1 MKNIFFILPIVLI
14 SCFLY
19 SCSKLTHKITIDVLH
34 THKLEDC
41 ENMLDFTS
49 LGNNKILI
57 NNKDAPFF
65 SVFFYNKNK
74 FYLETRFGN
83 QGAGP
88 NEFQYI
94 TSIFFDNKNISIID
108 WVNNRISHY
117 QYKDNE
123 FIYCGI
129 QERKNII
136 SMNKYMEDVLF
147 QNYTY
152 STDILLFSNKKTILN
167 KRKINTDPSLNLFAN
182 YLKIRTDENF
192 LYVFF
197 PNIGDFFV
205 FDNNYKVIKK
215 IDISK
220 VFKIKDFELKK
231 INNRIVENRI
241 FSDFFLYKNFIL
253 FYKIVSKNAN
263 EYTEIHPLNWRDVKI
278 FDTIVMENKI
288 IYIDKYNDKYLAL
301 EDDNIL
307 ILDINLTN
315 E

>member
-1 MKNIFFILPIVLI
+1 
-14 SCFLY
+14 
-19 SCSKLTHKITIDVLH
+19 
-34 THKLEDC
+34 
-41 ENMLDFTS
+41 
-49 LGNNKILI
+49 
-57 NNKDAPFF
+57 
-65 SVFFYNKNK
+65 
-74 FYLETRFGN
+74 
-83 QGAGP
+83 
-88 NEFQYI
+88 
-94 TSIFFDNKNISIID
+94 
-108 WVNNRISHY
+108 
-117 QYKDNE
+117 
-123 FIYCGI
+123 
-129 QERKNII
+129 
-136 SMNKYMEDVLF
+136 
-147 QNYTY
+147 
-152 STDILLFSNKKTILN
+152 
-167 KRKINTDPSLNLFAN
+167 
-182 YLKIRTDENF
+182 
-192 LYVFF
+192 
-197 PNIGDFFV
+197 
-205 FDNNYKVIKK
+205 VIKK